1 MEPGEE
7 DQSKPG
13 KRTVLQEAGKHGKA
27 CSEVERFA
35 GLKSHVEMLHKCPTF
50 LRE

>member
-13 KRTVLQEAGKHGKA
+13 KRTVLQEAGKYGEVY
-27 CSEVERFA
+27 SEVERFA
-35 GLKSHVEMLHKCPTF
+35 VLKSQEEMLRNCPTF
-50 LRE
+50 LTE